1 MKQNTF
7 QFRSRSL
14 PLSLR
19 IKQRV
24 LTVLLLLLIVTLVAM
39 IASVAHGEY
48 PIPPLAVIQTVFGL
62 EGNSDYAFVI
72 NTLRLPRTLVASLVG
87 LTLAI
92 SGAIM
97 QGITRNPLADPG
109 IIGVNAGASLAAVSL
124 IVLFPNVPVGFL
136 PLSAFTGALVVSLL
150 IYFLAWEGGSSPLRL
165 ILIGVGIATVIGA
178 CTSVI
183 VTFGEINSVSQALVW
198 LAGSVYGRSW
208 EQVFAFLPWLAVFVP
223 LALVKTRQLNALALG
238 DDLATGLGCHVEW
251 QRGWLLLISTALAGS
266 AVATAGAIGFVG
278 LMAPHMARQFV
289 GSTHGSLV
297 PVAGMMGAMLVVVA
311 DLLGRTLFAPIEIPC
326 GIVTAVIGAPYFMYL
341 LVQKRN
347 Q

>member
-7 QFRSRSL
+7 QFRLRSL

-24 LTVLLLLLIVTLVAM
+24 LTVLLLLLLVTLVAM

-48 PIPPLAVIQTVFGL
+48 PIPPLAVIQTVL
-62 EGNSDYAFVI
+62 WLAENSDYAFVI

-87 LTLAI
+87 LALAI

-136 PLSAFTGALVVSLL
+136 PLSAFAGALVVSLL

>member
-19 IKQRV
+19 VKQRV
-24 LTVLLLLLIVTLVAM
+24 LTVLLLLLLVTLVAM

-48 PIPPLAVIQTVFGL
+48 PIPPLAVIQTVLGL
-62 EGNSDYAFVI
+62 AENSDYAFVI

-87 LTLAI
+87 LALAI

-136 PLSAFTGALVVSLL
+136 PLSAFAGALAVSLL

-178 CTSVI
+178 CTSVLI
-183 VTFGEINSVSQALVW
+183 TFGEINSVSQALVW

-208 EQVFAFLPWLAVFVP
+208 EQVFAFLPWLAVFMP
-223 LALVKTRQLNALALG
+223 FALVKTRQLNALALG

-251 QRGWLLLISTALAGS
+251 QRGWLLLISTALAGA

-278 LMAPHMARQFV
+278 LMAPHMARQLV

-297 PVAGMMGAMLVVVA
+297 PVAGMMGAMIVVVA

>member
-24 LTVLLLLLIVTLVAM
+24 LTVLLLLLLVTLVAM
-39 IASVAHGEY
+39 IASIGYGEY
-48 PIPPLAVIQTVFGL
+48 PIPPLAVIQTVLGL

-87 LTLAI
+87 LALAI

-136 PLSAFTGALVVSLL
+136 PLSAFAGALVVSLL

>member
-19 IKQRV
+19 VKQRV
-24 LTVLLLLLIVTLVAM
+24 LTVLLLLLLVTLVAM
-39 IASVAHGEY
+39 IASIAHGEY
-48 PIPPLAVIQTVFGL
+48 PIPPLAVIQTVLGL
-62 EGNSDYAFVI
+62 AENSDYAFVI

-87 LTLAI
+87 LALAI

-136 PLSAFTGALVVSLL
+136 PLSAFAGALAVSLL

-223 LALVKTRQLNALALG
+223 FALVKTRQLNALTLG

-251 QRGWLLLISTALAGS
+251 QRGW
-266 AVATAGAIGFVG
+266 
-278 LMAPHMARQFV
+278 
-289 GSTHGSLV
+289 
-297 PVAGMMGAMLVVVA
+297 
-311 DLLGRTLFAPIEIPC
+311 
-326 GIVTAVIGAPYFMYL
+326 
-341 LVQKRN
+341 
-347 Q
+347 

>member
-1 MKQNTF
+1 MKQNTLRI
-7 QFRSRSL
+7 RSRSL

-19 IKQRV
+19 VKQRV
-24 LTVLLLLLIVTLVAM
+24 LTVLLLLLLVTLIAM
-39 IASVAHGEY
+39 IASVAYGEY
-48 PIPPLAVIQTVFGL
+48 PIPPLAVIQTVLGL
-62 EGNSDYAFVI
+62 EENSDYTFVI

-87 LTLAI
+87 LALAI

-124 IVLFPNVPVGFL
+124 IVLFPSVPVGFL
-136 PLSAFTGALVVSLL
+136 PISAFGGALAVSLL

-183 VTFGEINSVSQALVW
+183 TTFGEINSVSQALVW

-208 EQVFAFLPWLAVFVP
+208 EQVFAFLPWLIVFLP

-238 DDLATGLGCHVEW
+238 DEIATGLGCHIEW

-278 LMAPHMARQFV
+278 LMAPHMARQLV
-289 GSTHGSLV
+289 GATHGGLL
-297 PVAGMMGAMLVVVA
+297 PVAGVMGAMLVVVA
-311 DLLGRTLFAPIEIPC
+311 DLIGRTLFAPIEIPC
-326 GIVTAVIGAPYFMYL
+326 GIVTAVIGAPYFVYL
-341 LVQKRN
+341 LVQQRGK
-347 Q
+347 